1 VVRKKLDMRMPWLV
15 EPADHVYSKLFKV
28 NSIPRMVLIDK
39 NEEILFNGHPMDDKL
54 NAALQE
60 LGVRL

>member
-1 VVRKKLDMRMPWLV
+1 
-15 EPADHVYSKLFKV
+15 
-28 NSIPRMVLIDK
+28 MVLIDK